1 MYIIPT
7 RIMIL
12 APQELENSASKYAA
26 EAIRLDSQGSRLKAI
41 QFYQRA
47 IEALN
52 KLIQIYPEYKLNK
65 IYLER
70 SNAYL
75 NRIKSLQMSNVLEDE
90 EGKADENIVGNDAD
104 NSDRK
109 IGSEM
114 RKPKESLGEEFDSL
128 IMKEKPNI
136 SWDDVIGLDD
146 AKRAIRESIVYPTK
160 RSDLFPLGW
169 PRGLLLY
176 GPPGCG
182 KTLLAAAAAAEIDG
196 YFVNVDAAAMMSKW
210 LGEAEKNV
218 SKLFKMANKLYE
230 SENIPILLFIDEI
243 DSLIGNRNGEVGGE
257 IRVKNQFLTE
267 MDGINNKSKNSKL
280 YVIGATNKPWS
291 LEAGFLRRFQKR
303 IYVTLPDNDSRNYLF
318 KQYTIPLKKDKTLK
332 IEELSKLV
340 QGYSASDIKDICQAV
355 QLRVVNELFESGKAM
370 EAQSN
375 PRSVSMNDFKEII
388 KIRKPS
394 VSIDMIRAYMRWSEQ
409 FKALESK
416 NQVFKYLLLASVILV
431 SAISL
436 CPHPVILTYFPPSN
450 SL

>member
-1 MYIIPT
+1 
-7 RIMIL
+7 MIL
-12 APQELENSASKYAA
+12 APQELENSASKSAA
-26 EAIRLDSQGSRLKAI
+26 EAIRLDSQGSKLKAI

-75 NRIKSLQMSNVLEDE
+75 NRIKSLQMSSNVLEDE
-90 EGKADENIVGNDAD
+90 EANCIEDIAEKDTD
-104 NSDRK
+104 NSERK

-114 RKPKESLGEEFDSL
+114 RKPKESLGEDFDSL

-136 SWDDVIGLDD
+136 SWNEVIGLDD

-169 PRGLLLY
+169 PRGILLY

-182 KTLLAAAAAAEIDG
+182 KTLLAAASAAEIDG

-218 SKLFKMANKLYE
+218 SKLFKMANKLCE

-243 DSLIGNRNGEVGGE
+243 DSLIGTRNGEVGGE

-267 MDGINNKSKNSKL
+267 MDGINNKSKISKL

-291 LEAGFLRRFQKR
+291 LEAGFLRRFEKR

-318 KQYTIPLKKDKTLK
+318 KQYTMPLKKDKTLK

-340 QGYSASDIKDICQAV
+340 QGYSASDIKDICQAA

-370 EAQSN
+370 EAASN
-375 PRSVSMNDFKEII
+375 PRSISMNDFKEII

-394 VSIDMIRAYMRWSEQ
+394 VSVDMIRAYMRWSEQ
-409 FKALESK
+409 FKAL
-416 NQVFKYLLLASVILV
+416 
-431 SAISL
+431 
-436 CPHPVILTYFPPSN
+436 
-450 SL
+450 